1 MEWVETTGPTV
12 ESAKEAAL
20 DRLGVDEQD
29 AEFEVLEEPRSGLF
43 GRTRGVGRVRA
54 RVVPRSPRPKPER
67 RRRSRGDRPDQR
79 NKQSDR
85 GEESPGSTGSGDS
98 GGAPG
103 SHKGGSTKRRSGA
116 RDAAVRSTDPSTRE
130 AVTKQDT
137 GERQSGGR
145 SSQKKEREMM
155 DATSQCEVV
164 TEFLDGL
171 ANAMGLEVNTSASM
185 DGEVLLAVM
194 EGSEVGLLIGPKL
207 GTLDAIQEIA
217 RNVLQRHAEDRGY
230 AKVVVDVAGVRE
242 MRRTALAAFVN
253 DAVRR
258 VIDEGEEVTFEVMS
272 SADRKVVHDTVAE
285 LDGVSS
291 GSIGEDPR
299 RRVVIRP
306 S

>member
-1 MEWVETTGPTV
+1 
-12 ESAKEAAL
+12 
-20 DRLGVDEQD
+20 
-29 AEFEVLEEPRSGLF
+29 
-43 GRTRGVGRVRA
+43 
-54 RVVPRSPRPKPER
+54 
-67 RRRSRGDRPDQR
+67 
-79 NKQSDR
+79 
-85 GEESPGSTGSGDS
+85 
-98 GGAPG
+98 
-103 SHKGGSTKRRSGA
+103 
-116 RDAAVRSTDPSTRE
+116 
-130 AVTKQDT
+130 
-137 GERQSGGR
+137 
-145 SSQKKEREMM
+145 M